1 MKEIQYKIIKQGDK
15 MNRFWKEYPQIE
27 QELEN
32 VTNIMKANIK
42 SRETEFTKAISP
54 LIDAGGKMLRPA
66 FLVLSAKFGEYEHEK
81 MQNLA
86 ATIEM
91 MHTATLVHD
100 DIVDESKLRR
110 GLETI
115 QSKYGKEY
123 AVYIGDFLF
132 CQCFIMLSEYN
143 YSPENLKNISKAIS
157 KICMGEIVQYNLRYS
172 KSTSVRKYLKII
184 SGKTAALFAIS
195 FYTGANEAGCD
206 DKISKLL
213 GKIGYHIGMA
223 FQIMDDILDFRG
235 NDKKLGKG
243 AQRDLISGYY
253 TLPLLYAMG
262 EDKENKIA
270 DILDN
275 SSLSEGDV
283 KDLIELVKEYKGIEK
298 ARELAD
304 KYTKKAFDNIDKL
317 PECESKKIIKD
328 VTEKLL
334 NRNF

>member
-1 MKEIQYKIIKQGDK
+1 MQYKIIKQGDE
-15 MNRFWKEYPQIE
+15 MNRFWKEYPHIE

-42 SRETEFTKAISP
+42 SRETQFTKAISP
-54 LIDAGGKMLRPA
+54 LVDAGGKMLRPA
-66 FLVLSAKFGEYEHEK
+66 FLLLAGKFGDYQPEK

-110 GLETI
+110 GVETI

-172 KSTSVRKYLKII
+172 KNTSVRKYLKII

-195 FYTGANEAGCD
+195 LYTGANEAGCD
-206 DKISKLL
+206 EKISKLL

-223 FQIMDDILDFRG
+223 FQIMDDLLDYSG
-235 NDKKLGKG
+235 NASKLGKG

-262 EDKENKIA
+262 EDKENKIV
-270 DILDN
+270 DILDK
-275 SSLSEGDV
+275 SSLSEEDI
-283 KDLIELVKEYKGIEK
+283 KELILLVDEYKGLER

-304 KYTKKAFDNIDKL
+304 KYTKKAFDSINKL
-317 PECESKKIIKD
+317 PECESKEIIRD
-328 VTEKLL
+328 ITEKLL